1 MSRNIYSALLIFA
14 AILFSFPVISQD
26 HNHDGHDH
34 SGHNHDD
41 HAGHDHGAHAS
52 HDEGVSCGHHDGH
65 HAYDPAATAI
75 HHISDG
81 NVISIFDYPLPLPMI
96 LKSEAGL
103 EMFMSSKFGAHWAGH
118 ENGEK
123 SYNGYVLYEGSAHR
137 VVDPGFPMTGSVDL
151 GHGAFTHETVNI
163 DGKDKTLKYVC
174 YENKPYKIDAR
185 TTLDGGMLGGG
196 ITSFWDLSPSK
207 NVIAMLLVCLLL
219 FFFFR
224 GAAKKYKEN
233 PLQAPKGVQ
242 GVLETMVVFI
252 RDEVAIPFIGKGK
265 YMKYFP
271 FLLSIFFFILG
282 LNLFGQIPFFGS
294 INATGNL
301 TLTMVLALIVFV
313 LVNING
319 KKDYWQHIFWMPGVP
334 GFVKPLLAAV
344 EIMGLF
350 IKPLTLMLRLAGNI
364 SAGHIAIL
372 SFIGLIFIFG
382 DLYGTLGNGI
392 GTVLAIPL
400 TLFMM
405 AIELIVAFV
414 QAFVFT
420 ILTASY
426 IGAAIEEHH

>member
-26 HNHDGHDH
+26 HD
-34 SGHNHDD
+34 HDD
-41 HAGHDHGAHAS
+41 HAGHDHAVHAEQD
-52 HDEGVSCGHHDGH
+52 HEAGHGEHGISCGHNDEH
-65 HAYDPAATAI
+65 HEYDPAATAI

-81 NVISIFDYPLPLPMI
+81 NVFDYPLPLPMI
-96 LKSEAGL
+96 LKSEAGF
-103 EMFMSSKFGAHWAGH
+103 EVFMSSKFGAHWASH
-118 ENGEK
+118 ENGAK

-137 VVDPGFPMTGSVDL
+137 VTDSGFPMTGSVDL
-151 GHGAFTHETVNI
+151 GHGAFMHEVVNI

-174 YENKPYKIDAR
+174 FENKPYKIDAR

-219 FFFFR
+219 FFSFR
-224 GAAKKYKEN
+224 SAAKKYRKN
-233 PLQAPKGVQ
+233 PLKAPKGVQ
-242 GVLETMVVFI
+242 GVLETMVIFI

-313 LVNING
+313 LVTING

-334 GFVKPLLAAV
+334 TFVKPLLAAV